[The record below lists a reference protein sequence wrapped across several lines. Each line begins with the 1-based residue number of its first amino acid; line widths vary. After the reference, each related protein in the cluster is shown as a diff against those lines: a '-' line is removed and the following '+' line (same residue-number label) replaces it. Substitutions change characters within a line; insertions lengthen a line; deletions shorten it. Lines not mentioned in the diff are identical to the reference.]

1 MHFTKKN
8 RYKPLFKQIIKLRN
22 NIQNRKKLLNFK
34 KKKWKITI
42 QFYKKKI
49 KIYKNYQKF
58 KPLDQTKYYVT
69 RYSSRGTEYKKRFRD
84 KLNAQRS
91 LRLLY
96 GGLSCKRLKNNLN
109 RVLKNKNFINS
120 QLELLKLFETRLDT
134 ILYRAKFS
142 DSLRSAGQLITH
154 GKVYVNN
161 HQIKSKSYL
170 INIGDLISLDPK
182 FSKLYEIS
190 IVRSLKWPLP
200 PKNLLINFNTMQ
212 ILFLSNI
219 QQTTLSTSFL
229 FNLRLQKILTNYI

>member
-1 MHFTKKN
+1 MHFSKKS
-8 RYKPLFKQIIKLRN
+8 RFKPLFKQIIKLRG

-34 KKKWKITI
+34 KKKWKSTI

-49 KIYKNYQKF
+49 KTYKNYQKF

-69 RYSSRGTEYKKRFRD
+69 RYSSRGTGYKKRFRD

-91 LRLLY
+91 FRLFY
-96 GGLSCKRLKNNLN
+96 GGLSYNTLNNQIKKIS
-109 RVLKNKNFINS
+109 KNKNTINS

-134 ILYRAKFS
+134 VLYRAKFS
-142 DSLRSAGQLITH
+142 DSLRSAGQLVTH

-161 HQIKSKSYL
+161 NKIKSKSYQ
-170 INIGDLISLDPK
+170 IKTNDLISFDPK
-182 FSKLYEIS
+182 FFRLYEVS

-200 PKNLLINFNTMQ
+200 PKNLLVNFNTMQ
-212 ILFLSNI
+212 ILFFNNI

-229 FNLRLQKILTNYI
+229 FNLRLQKILTNHI

>member
-1 MHFTKKN
+1 MHFSRKS
-8 RYKPLFKQIIKLRN
+8 RFKPLFKQIIKLRN
-22 NIQNRKKLLNFK
+22 NIQNRKKLLNFR

-49 KIYKNYQKF
+49 RTYKNYQKF

-69 RYSSRGTEYKKRFRD
+69 RYPSKGTGYKKRFRD

-91 LRLLY
+91 FRLFY
-96 GGLSCKRLKNNLN
+96 GGLSYNIFNNQIKKIS
-109 RVLKNKNFINS
+109 KNKNSINS

-134 ILYRAKFS
+134 ILYRSKFS
-142 DSLRSAGQLITH
+142 DSLRSAGQLVTH

-161 HQIKSKSYL
+161 LKIKSKSYQ
-170 INIGDLISLDPK
+170 IKPGDIISLDPK
-182 FSKLYEIS
+182 FFKLYEVS
-190 IVRSLKWPLP
+190 IVKSLKWPLP

-212 ILFLSNI
+212 IIFLSNI

-229 FNLRLQKILTNYI
+229 LNLRLQKLLTNHI

>member
-1 MHFTKKN
+1 MHFLKKN
-8 RYKPLFKQIIKLRN
+8 RFKPLFKQIIKLRN

-34 KKKWKITI
+34 KKKWKNTI
-42 QFYKKKI
+42 QFYKRKI

-69 RYSSRGTEYKKRFRD
+69 RYSSRGTEYKKKFRD

-91 LRLLY
+91 FRLFY
-96 GGLSCKRLKNNLN
+96 GGLSYKILNNSLKK
-109 RVLKNKNFINS
+109 VLQNKNSINAK
-120 QLELLKLFETRLDT
+120 LELLKLFETRLDT
-134 ILYRAKFS
+134 VLYRAKFS

-161 HQIKSKSYL
+161 HQIQSKSYQ
-170 INIGDLISLDPK
+170 IKIGDLISIDPRV
-182 FSKLYEIS
+182 SKLYEIS

-212 ILFLSNI
+212 ILFLNNM
-219 QQTTLSTSFL
+219 QQTTLSISFL

>member
-1 MHFTKKN
+1 MHFSKKN
-8 RYKPLFKQIIKLRN
+8 RFKPLFKQIIKLRS

-34 KKKWKITI
+34 KKKWKSTI
-42 QFYKKKI
+42 QFYKRKI

-91 LRLLY
+91 FRLFY
-96 GGLSCKRLKNNLN
+96 GGLSYNILNNQIKKIS
-109 RVLKNKNFINS
+109 KNKNTVNS

-134 ILYRAKFS
+134 VLYRAKFS
-142 DSLRSAGQLITH
+142 YSLRSAGQLVTH

-161 HQIKSKSYL
+161 HRIKSKSYQ
-170 INIGDLISLDPK
+170 IKAGDLISLDPK
-182 FSKLYEIS
+182 FCRLYEIS
-190 IVRSLKWPLP
+190 IVKSLKWPLP
-200 PKNLLINFNTMQ
+200 PKNLLVNFNTMQ
-212 ILFLSNI
+212 ILFLNNI

-229 FNLRLQKILTNYI
+229 FNLRLQKILTNHI

>member
-1 MHFTKKN
+1 MHFSKKS
-8 RYKPLFKQIIKLRN
+8 RFKPLFKQIIKLRSN
-22 NIQNRKKLLNFK
+22 VQNRKKLLNFK
-34 KKKWKITI
+34 KKKWKDTI

-58 KPLDQTKYYVT
+58 KPSDPIKYYIT
-69 RYSSRGTEYKKRFRD
+69 RYSNRGTEYKKRFRD
-84 KLNAQRS
+84 KLNANRS
-91 LRLLY
+91 FRLFY
-96 GGLSCKRLKNNLN
+96 GGLSYKILNNQIKKISKKKNI
-109 RVLKNKNFINS
+109 INS

-142 DSLRSAGQLITH
+142 ESLRRAGQLVTH

-161 HQIKSKSYL
+161 RRIKSKSYQ
-170 INIGDLISLDPK
+170 IKAGDLITVDPK
-182 FSKLYEIS
+182 FFRLYEIS

-212 ILFLSNI
+212 ILFLNNI

-229 FNLRLQKILTNYI
+229 FNLRLNKILTNHI